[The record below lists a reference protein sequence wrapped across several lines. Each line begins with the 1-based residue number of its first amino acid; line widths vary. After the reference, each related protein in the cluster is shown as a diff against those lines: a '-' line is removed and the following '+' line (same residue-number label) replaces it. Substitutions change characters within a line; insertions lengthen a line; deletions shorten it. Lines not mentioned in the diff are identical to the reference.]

1 MTKTPPETTT
11 KIEALR
17 ITSVDGAVVAQHWLA
32 AFAPKMR
39 PKLSQFMCDHAR
51 SDDGAKIRPFP
62 FQSDMADAFTDPETS
77 QVSVRKSS
85 RIGYSTILQ
94 SFVAWR
100 IAYDPARKLINPPKR
115 TNYINNNSTLGSL
128 RRAIFSSL

>member
-1 MTKTPPETTT
+1 MRKTPPETKTT
-11 KIEALR
+11 DTLR
-17 ITSVDGAVVAQHWLA
+17 VASADGAIVAQQWLA
-32 AFAPKMR
+32 AFAPKIR
-39 PKLSQFMCDHAR
+39 PKLSEFMCDHAR

-62 FQSDMADAFTDPETS
+62 FQSDMADSFTDPETA

-100 IAYDPARKLINPPKR
+100 IKYDPARRLLNPGELA
-115 TNYINNNSTLGSL
+115 N
-128 RRAIFSSL
+128 